1 MTKQDSTPRHPPA
14 PPDQTR
20 LPPHASTRTGG
31 QSTHRLWSIGSIAR
45 ATRHGLRGLR
55 DAWRHEAAFKQEA
68 AAALLLSPVAVVMGS
83 SWVESAL
90 LLLCLAL
97 VLVVEL
103 LNTAIEATIDRIGT
117 DHHELSRMAKDLG
130 AGAVMVSIGLAAI
143 VWGMAFFHW
152 WTAAR

>member
-1 MTKQDSTPRHPPA
+1 MTKQNSTPRHPPA
-14 PPDQTR
+14 PPAQT
-20 LPPHASTRTGG
+20 LLHTHLSTRTGG
-31 QSTHRLWSIGSIAR
+31 QSTHRFWSVGGIGR
-45 ATRHGLRGLR
+45 ATQHGMRGLR
-55 DAWRHEAAFKQEA
+55 DAWKHEAAFKQEA
-68 AAALLLSPVAVVMGS
+68 VAALLLSPVAVVMGS
-83 SWVESAL
+83 SWLESAL

-103 LNTAIEATIDRIGT
+103 LNTAIEATVDRIST
-117 DHHELSRMAKDLG
+117 EHHELSRMAKDLG